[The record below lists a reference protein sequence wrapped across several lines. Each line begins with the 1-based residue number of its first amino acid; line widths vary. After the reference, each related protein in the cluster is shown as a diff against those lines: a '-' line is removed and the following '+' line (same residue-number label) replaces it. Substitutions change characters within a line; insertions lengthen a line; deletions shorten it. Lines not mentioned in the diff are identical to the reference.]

1 MIDKYKRFEHAYHSE
16 STPKF
21 AFFIRMVLCCYLP
34 VSPRECLRG
43 NLARLATFI
52 QEYPGVTTKDNL
64 DLIRK
69 EYDFRY
75 KSFNLSLTVIQ
86 PEMDNNT
93 KIFGTNTST

>member
-21 AFFIRMVLCCYLP
+21 ASFIRMVLYCYLL
-34 VSPRECLRG
+34 VLPREYLRC
-43 NLARLATFI
+43 NSARLATFI
-52 QEYPGVTTKDNL
+52 QEYLGATTKDNL

-75 KSFNLSLTVIQ
+75 GSFNLSLTVIQ
-86 PEMDNNT
+86 LEMDSNT
-93 KIFGTNTST
+93 KTFGRNTPT